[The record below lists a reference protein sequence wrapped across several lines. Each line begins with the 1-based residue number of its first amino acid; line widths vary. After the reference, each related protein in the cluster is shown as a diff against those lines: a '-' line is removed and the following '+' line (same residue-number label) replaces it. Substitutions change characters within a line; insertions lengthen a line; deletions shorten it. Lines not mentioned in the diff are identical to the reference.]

1 MRKLLCLFILGFPL
15 FSVSQVVLFN
25 QGIPDEH
32 PSYFNGEFVRNN
44 KIKSILAEVSIKREM
59 QPITSKGTMIQYAFD
74 RDGRLIEKLNTF
86 KKPGGEIDTSAEAYA
101 YNSLDRLITRSS
113 YERSGYSSIQYDYD
127 TGGQVVS
134 QNYFRGPNTT
144 AFRYKVE
151 KGASTLVKTEH
162 FQHEEVNDTTHR
174 KIYLNNQGVPFK
186 RITTTTNNF
195 GSLSSEETIYL
206 SVNKGSITRFR
217 YDLEGRLNEIVK
229 TENLFKT
236 QIIKYTYEYDEM
248 GNIMSE
254 KKYLNGKLVRSREFV
269 YEVESLRL
277 KAELSKDEEMNVI
290 TIYRYRYEY
299 FN

>member
-1 MRKLLCLFILGFPL
+1 MRRILCFLILGLPL
-15 FSVSQVVLFN
+15 VSLAQIVSFDK
-25 QGIPDEH
+25 GIPDEH
-32 PSYFNGEFVRNN
+32 PSYFNGEFLRNN
-44 KIKSILAEVSIKREM
+44 KIKSIVAEVSIKREM
-59 QPITSKGTMIQYAFD
+59 QPITSKGTVVQYQFD
-74 RDGRLIEKLNTF
+74 RQGRLTEKLNTF

-144 AFRYKVE
+144 VFRYKVE
-151 KGASTLVKTEH
+151 KGASTLVKTEN
-162 FQHEEVNDTTHR
+162 FRHEEVNDSTHR
-174 KIYLNNQGVPFK
+174 KIFLNNQGIPFK
-186 RITTTTNNF
+186 RMTTTSNSF
-195 GSLSSEETIYL
+195 GTFSSEETIYL
-206 SVNKGSITRFR
+206 SVNKGSITRFK
-217 YDLEGRLNEIVK
+217 YDLEGRLQEIVK

-236 QIIKYTYEYDEM
+236 KIIKFTYAYDEM

-254 KKYLNGKLVRSREFV
+254 KKYVNGKLVRSREFV

-299 FN
+299 Y